1 MRGRGRGQ
9 EPDGGRTPR
18 NWPSQRGKDPTSEK
32 EELAFTAV
40 QKIANLQIHLQAG
53 DEHGG

>member
-1 MRGRGRGQ
+1 MDVVKNQMVGELHAIDPRRG
-9 EPDGGRTPR
+9 
-18 NWPSQRGKDPTSEK
+18 GKDPTSEK
-32 EELAFTAV
+32 EELAFTPV